1 MQKGIAGIEQN
12 SNNLI
17 WVLRMDLYD
26 VIRSRRSIRAYKS
39 NSVEE
44 DKLQRILNAARLAPS
59 AANRQPIQLI
69 VVKDDKT
76 KQKLKNAYSQKWF
89 FTAPII
95 ICACA
100 LTNEAWKRNDG
111 KEYVDVDVA
120 IAMDHLILAASAEGL
135 GTCWIAAFKPEVVK
149 ETLNIPNNIEPL
161 ILTPLGYPESIPEP
175 TYRKPLSEIVR
186 EIK

>member
-1 MQKGIAGIEQN
+1 ME
-12 SNNLI
+12 
-17 WVLRMDLYD
+17 LYE
-26 VIRSRRSIRAYKS
+26 VIHTRRSIRAYKR

-44 DKLQRILNAARLAPS
+44 DKLQRILDAAKSAPS
-59 AANRQPIQLI
+59 AANRQPVHFI
-69 VVKDDKT
+69 VVKNDEV
-76 KQKLKNAYSQKWF
+76 KQKLKDAYSQRWF
-89 FTAPII
+89 YTAPII

-100 LTNEAWKRNDG
+100 IADKAWKRNDG

-149 ETLNIPNNIEPL
+149 EVLNIPDNIEPL
-161 ILTPLGYPESIPEP
+161 VLTPLGYPETIPEP
-175 TYRKPLSEIVR
+175 TYRKQLSEIVR

>member
-1 MQKGIAGIEQN
+1 
-12 SNNLI
+12 
-17 WVLRMDLYD
+17 MDFYE
-26 VIRSRRSIRAYKS
+26 VIRTRRSIRAYKR

-44 DKLQRILNAARLAPS
+44 DKLQRILNAANLAPS
-59 AANRQPIQLI
+59 AANRQPIHFI
-69 VVKDDKT
+69 IVKDDKT
-76 KQKLKNAYSQKWF
+76 KQRLKDAYKQQWF

-95 ICACA
+95 ICACSIPDK
-100 LTNEAWKRNDG
+100 AWKRNDG

-135 GTCWIAAFKPEVVK
+135 GTCWIAAFKPKVVK
-149 ETLNIPNNIEPL
+149 EALNIPDNIEPVA
-161 ILTPLGYPESIPEP
+161 LTPLGYPEVIPEP

>member
-1 MQKGIAGIEQN
+1 
-12 SNNLI
+12 
-17 WVLRMDLYD
+17 MDLYE
-26 VIRSRRSIRAYKS
+26 VIRTRRSIRAYKQ

-44 DKLQRILNAARLAPS
+44 DKLQRILDAVKSAPS
-59 AANRQPIQLI
+59 AANRQPVHFI
-69 VVKDDKT
+69 VVKNDEV
-76 KQKLKNAYSQKWF
+76 KQRLKDAYSQRWF

-100 LTNEAWKRNDG
+100 IADKAWKRNDG
-111 KEYVDVDVA
+111 KEYVNVDVA

-149 ETLNIPNNIEPL
+149 EALNIPDNIEPL
-161 ILTPLGYPESIPEP
+161 VLTPLGYPETIPEP